1 MIDLDAPDRK
11 EADRPARWPADLPYP
26 ADRHAVRAAIYR
38 RGATLRSLSL
48 AARISESSARVALHC
63 RRSPAGEQAI
73 SEFLSVSRELLFD
86 RDFWSR
92 SRKGAAPAPETPHM
106 KEPAA

>member
-1 MIDLDAPDRK
+1 MIDLDAPDHK
-11 EADRPARWPADLPYP
+11 RPCPVGWPADLPYP

-48 AARISESSARVALHC
+48 AVGISESSARVALHC

-73 SEFLSVSRELLFD
+73 SEFLGVTREDLFD

-92 SRKGAAPAPETPHM
+92 SRKGAAPASEPSHM